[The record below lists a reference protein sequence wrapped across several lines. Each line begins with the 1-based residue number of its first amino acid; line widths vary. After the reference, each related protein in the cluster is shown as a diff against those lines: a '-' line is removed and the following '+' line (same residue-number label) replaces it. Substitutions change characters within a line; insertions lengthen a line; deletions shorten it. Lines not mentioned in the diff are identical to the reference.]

1 MKDLSSVLNIGLC
14 FIGYTYIM
22 FKTGQWVVS
31 NVLKQWDKRRKD
43 SQKQKAV
50 NALYEA
56 YELDKVT
63 SGDTVKLATKS
74 GLVIMI
80 YRQDA
85 N

>member
-1 MKDLSSVLNIGLC
+1 MKDLSSMLNIGLC

-22 FKTGQWVVS
+22 FKTGQWFVS
-31 NVLKQWDKRRKD
+31 NFLKQWDKRRKD

-63 SGDTVKLATKS
+63 AGDTVKLATKS

>member
-1 MKDLSSVLNIGLC
+1 VKDLSSALNIGLC
-14 FIGYTYIM
+14 FIGYLYIM

-31 NVLKQWDKRRKD
+31 NALKQWDKRRKD

-56 YELDKVT
+56 YDLDKIT
-63 SGDTVKLATKS
+63 AGDTVKLATKS

>member
-14 FIGYTYIM
+14 FIGYLYIM

-31 NVLKQWDKRRKD
+31 NALKQWDKRRKD

-56 YELDKVT
+56 YDLDKVT
-63 SGDTVKLATKS
+63 AGDTVKLATKS

-80 YRQDA
+80 YRQDT

>member
-1 MKDLSSVLNIGLC
+1 MKDLSSALNIGLC
-14 FIGYTYIM
+14 FIGYLYIM
-22 FKTGQWVVS
+22 YKTGQWVVS
-31 NVLKQWDKRRKD
+31 NALKQWDKRRKD

-63 SGDTVKLATKS
+63 AGDTVKLATKS

-80 YRQDA
+80 YRQD
-85 N
+85 NN

>member
-14 FIGYTYIM
+14 FIGYIYIM
-22 FKTGQWVVS
+22 FKTGQWFAS

-63 SGDTVKLATKS
+63 AGETVKLATKS
-74 GLVIMI
+74 GLLIMI
-80 YRQDA
+80 YRQDS

>member
-1 MKDLSSVLNIGLC
+1 MKDLSSALNIGLC
-14 FIGYTYIM
+14 FIGYLYIM

-31 NVLKQWDKRRKD
+31 NTLKQWDKRRKD
-43 SQKQKAV
+43 SKKQKAV
-50 NALYEA
+50 NALYDA

-63 SGDTVKLATKS
+63 AGDTVKLATKS

>member
-1 MKDLSSVLNIGLC
+1 MKDLSSALNIGLC
-14 FIGYTYIM
+14 FIGYLYIM

-31 NVLKQWDKRRKD
+31 NALKQWDKRRKD

-50 NALYEA
+50 NALYGA

-63 SGDTVKLATKS
+63 VGDTVKLATKS

-80 YRQDA
+80 YRQDS